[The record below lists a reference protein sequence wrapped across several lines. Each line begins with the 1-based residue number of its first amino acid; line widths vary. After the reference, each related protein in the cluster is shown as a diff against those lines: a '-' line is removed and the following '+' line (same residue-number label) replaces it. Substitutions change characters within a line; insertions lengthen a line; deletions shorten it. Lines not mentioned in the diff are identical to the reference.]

1 MKLRASSGGK
11 GDTNQ
16 RVPELTKIGRLGYNP
31 KVPLEEDKGNLQLVC
46 QLLQGISRIIVR

>member
-1 MKLRASSGGK
+1 MKLGASSGGK

-16 RVPELTKIGRLGYNP
+16 RVPDLTKIGRLGYNP